1 MHAQNQVHQPR
12 QPGYDEN
19 IIGEQLCSRPAAQ
32 RPLHSRRLRELDDDI
47 HSIRPATTQSHFDLD
62 LHDEEGMGIFDVY
75 QYQPPYPGN
84 RGNDGYVT
92 SNKQIDPSLLQLH
105 RQPHQQPDPVLGQQR
120 PGTVAIRQPVHQYR
134 RIGDKGYAI
143 GQELL
148 GRTAPNQFH
157 QPGQQQSVEAEYD
170 ANGAAKLVARF
181 AIIASLVM
189 EDIRMAR
196 EYSVVLLLASP
207 ARLVSKSRLGLGA
220 DHCRHKS
227 SRPGPPVSVPWQS
240 REHDW

>member
-19 IIGEQLCSRPAAQ
+19 IIGEQLCSRPAVQ

-75 QYQPPYPGN
+75 QYLPPYPGN

-105 RQPHQQPDPVLGQQR
+105 RQPRQQPDPVLGQQR
-120 PGTVAIRQPVHQYR
+120 PGTVAIHQPVHQSR

-170 ANGAAKLVARF
+170 ANGAATAR
-181 AIIASLVM
+181 SQV
-189 EDIRMAR
+189 RHHR
-196 EYSVVLLLASP
+196 QSGNGGYSNGEGI
-207 ARLVSKSRLGLGA
+207 LGCTA
-220 DHCRHKS
+220 
-227 SRPGPPVSVPWQS
+227 PGQS
-240 REHDW
+240 RQASQQIAIGFGGRPL